1 MSREPLLKTKGKN
14 SCTKKKFNL
23 SFHRNILVFLA
34 CFIAY
39 NFEWQMKRN
48 ALLYWFLW
56 FLIVNVFV
64 DEAQIN
70 TISSVTKVLEA
81 FESGVDPEVYQNIT
95 EVIFSK
101 GYTSEEHYVTTE
113 DGFILCIIRILP
125 KCHVASGRQ
134 KVVFLQHGLLDSA
147 HTWVNNLPDESLGFI
162 LADNCYD
169 VWLGNSRGSTYSS
182 NHQYLKPDDKEFW
195 EFSWDEMGKYDLP
208 ATLMYIL
215 NYTNAEKLSYIGHS
229 QGCQII
235 LACFDEHPM
244 MQSFINLFIALA
256 PAAYLGSI
264 KSPIRYIAPFAK
276 TVEPVIEWFG
286 NGEFLPSG
294 KIMQFLALFLCK
306 PNHIPF
312 VCSNIMYLI
321 AGYDSKNTNV
331 GIVTDRFQ
339 RYDYGPTK
347 NLQIYN
353 QSYPPLYNI
362 SQLKIP
368 IIIYYGGHDWLASYN
383 DVYKLIKQINY
394 TISSIHY
401 FPQYNHLD
409 FVWGLNAGK
418 LLYPLILKQLSRV

>member
-1 MSREPLLKTKGKN
+1 MKG
-14 SCTKKKFNL
+14 
-23 SFHRNILVFLA
+23 
-34 CFIAY
+34 
-39 NFEWQMKRN
+39 N

-70 TISSVTKVLEA
+70 TISSVNKVLQA
-81 FESGVDPEVYQNIT
+81 FESGFDPEVYQNIT
-95 EVIFSK
+95 EVISSK
-101 GYTSEEHYVTTE
+101 GYTSEEHYVTTK

-162 LADNCYD
+162 LADDCYD

-208 ATLMYIL
+208 ATLIYIL

-229 QGCQII
+229 QGCQTL
-235 LACFDEHPM
+235 LACFDEHPI

-286 NGEFLPSG
+286 NG
-294 KIMQFLALFLCK
+294 LFLCK

-331 GIVTDRFQ
+331 SRLPIYVAHTPAGTSVQNMVHYCQGIVTDRFQ
-339 RYDYGPTK
+339 KYDYGPTK

-383 DVYKLIKQINY
+383 DVHKLIKQINY

-401 FPQYNHLD
+401 FPEYNHLD

-418 LLYPLILKQLSRV
+418 LLYPLILKQLSKV

>member
-1 MSREPLLKTKGKN
+1 MKG
-14 SCTKKKFNL
+14 
-23 SFHRNILVFLA
+23 
-34 CFIAY
+34 
-39 NFEWQMKRN
+39 N

-70 TISSVTKVLEA
+70 TISSVNKVLQA
-81 FESGVDPEVYQNIT
+81 FESGFDPEVYQNIT
-95 EVIFSK
+95 EVISSK
-101 GYTSEEHYVTTE
+101 GYTSEEHYVTTK

-162 LADNCYD
+162 LADDCYD

-208 ATLMYIL
+208 ATLIYIL

-229 QGCQII
+229 QRQLLTLVQLKVLYVILHHLQKQSNQLLNGLEMVNFYLQSRLPIYVAHTPAGTSVQNMVHYCQ
-235 LACFDEHPM
+235 
-244 MQSFINLFIALA
+244 
-256 PAAYLGSI
+256 
-264 KSPIRYIAPFAK
+264 
-276 TVEPVIEWFG
+276 
-286 NGEFLPSG
+286 
-294 KIMQFLALFLCK
+294 
-306 PNHIPF
+306 
-312 VCSNIMYLI
+312 
-321 AGYDSKNTNV
+321 

-339 RYDYGPTK
+339 KYDYGPTK

-383 DVYKLIKQINY
+383 DVHKLIKQINY

-401 FPQYNHLD
+401 FPEYNHLD

-418 LLYPLILKQLSRV
+418 LLYPLILKQLSKV